1 MSPLADPVASSTGAQ
16 NTPNGAGSG
25 SFTPTKDLRPRR
37 RLSPR
42 QLAAISQQI
51 TDRDLKTLR
60 TVSRFR
66 VMSGAQLGRLFW
78 PESSAQTRGRLA
90 RRGLN
95 RLVRLDVLEP
105 LARRV
110 GGERSG
116 SASTTF
122 AVGRAGQYLLQS
134 ERPSGRRVRRAHTPG
149 ERYLA
154 HTLAVAQL
162 YVDLVDAQR
171 QGHLEIL
178 AFDPEPE
185 CWRPYIAAFA
195 ARQVLKP
202 DAYLKLAT
210 GEYIYSWL
218 IEQDMATEAQT
229 TIESKARRHYDY
241 YRTGTEQAARGV
253 FPRVLWV
260 VPNASH
266 AERVRETL
274 KRLPDDA
281 QRLFMVTTVERAVAL
296 LAGTGGGS

>member
-1 MSPLADPVASSTGAQ
+1 MSPVAGPVASSAKTK
-16 NTPNGAGSG
+16 NTPNGAVSG
-25 SFTPTKDLRPRR
+25 ALTPTKDPRPRG

-42 QLAAISQQI
+42 QLAAISLQL
-51 TDRDLKTLR
+51 TDRDLQALR

-78 PESSAQTRGRLA
+78 PEGSPRTRGRLA

-95 RLVRLDVLEP
+95 RLSQLDVLEP

-122 AVGRAGQYLLQS
+122 AVGRAGQHILQAGQQ
-134 ERPSGRRVRRAHTPG
+134 SGRRVRRAHTPG
-149 ERYLA
+149 ARYLA

-162 YVDLVDAQR
+162 FVDLVDAER
-171 QGHLEIL
+171 RRRLEIA
-178 AFDPEPE
+178 AFSPEPE
-185 CWRPYIAAFA
+185 CWRPYTGAWGAGLT
-195 ARQVLKP
+195 LKP
-202 DAYLKLAT
+202 DAYLKLAV
-210 GEYIYSWL
+210 GDFEYSWF

-229 TIESKARRHYDY
+229 TIESKARRYHDY

-253 FPRVLWV
+253 FPRVLWI
-260 VPNASH
+260 VPNTAH

-274 KRLPDDA
+274 ERLPADA
-281 QRLFMVTTVERAVAL
+281 QRLFAVTTTAEAL
-296 LAGTGGGS
+296 TLLSSEARP